1 MKALWLALA
10 GACGGVLA
18 GMGMGGG
25 TLTIPLLVLALSVG
39 QLAAQFI
46 NLVAFLPTGAAALGV
61 HLKNGL
67 VDSAPLFFV
76 LPPALVMTAAA
87 SVFAGKGG
95 EVLGKAYGAFLVAVA
110 LFGLAQGAFPCKK

>member
-1 MKALWLALA
+1 M
-10 GACGGVLA
+10 
-18 GMGMGGG
+18 
-25 TLTIPLLVLALSVG
+25 
-39 QLAAQFI
+39 
-46 NLVAFLPTGAAALGV
+46 

-67 VDSAPLFFV
+67 VDSAPLVFV

-110 LFGLAQGAFPCKK
+110 LFGLAQGAFPRKK